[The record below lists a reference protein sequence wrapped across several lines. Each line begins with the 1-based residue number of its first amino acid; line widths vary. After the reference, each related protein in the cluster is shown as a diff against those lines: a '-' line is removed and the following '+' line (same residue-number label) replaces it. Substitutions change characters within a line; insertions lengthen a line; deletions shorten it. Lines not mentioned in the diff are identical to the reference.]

1 MYIKLRID
9 NWKWIAMK
17 LANVCHKVG
26 PSLHVN
32 NIIFIDNHKNRL
44 ASKQTNCSIALGK
57 SYAPL
62 SSMV

>member
-1 MYIKLRID
+1 
-9 NWKWIAMK
+9 MK

-44 ASKQTNCSIALGK
+44 ASKQTDCSIALGEG
-57 SYAPL
+57 YASL